1 MKKLLL
7 LSAFLFVSS
16 SWSMAQSAGTPPGG
30 MSEIQAYSIFLENY
44 KNESYETAIKFG
56 RWMWEGMPETI
67 EGYSRFDLKKN
78 LDRLIT
84 SYSGLA
90 DKLQDPSLKEAYI
103 DTALTIYDKLFEKYP
118 DKEDH
123 LEWYI
128 GRGRL
133 LQSHADFVADGMKKA
148 AGNYLEAF
156 KLNPEK
162 FTKDGE
168 GYYMQVMV
176 QELVSEGKKDQSL
189 AIIKQAD
196 PYASAKL
203 QSYFDKVRNQL
214 FDSPEERITFLEG
227 QLKDNPNDE
236 KVLKQLGDLYQ
247 DQEMI
252 DKARKVSQML
262 YKLNPSYE
270 NVMALADFAI
280 SNANYDMAIKY
291 LKEASQKADQAK
303 QKGDIALKI
312 SNAYLNK
319 EELQSA
325 RKYANQAANY
335 RPDWGEPY
343 IKIADIYAQT
353 VSQCTNNRKM
363 TRQDKVVYWLVLDY
377 LDKAKRVD
385 PNVANEVSRKYQA
398 YEPVTPTTEEKFFW
412 QPPLKTGDKFKIDS
426 SLMKCYGW
434 INETTTVR

>member
-1 MKKLLL
+1 
-7 LSAFLFVSS
+7 
-16 SWSMAQSAGTPPGG
+16 
-30 MSEIQAYSIFLENY
+30 
-44 KNESYETAIKFG
+44 
-56 RWMWEGMPETI
+56 
-67 EGYSRFDLKKN
+67 
-78 LDRLIT
+78 
-84 SYSGLA
+84 
-90 DKLQDPSLKEAYI
+90 
-103 DTALTIYDKLFEKYP
+103 
-118 DKEDH
+118 
-123 LEWYI
+123 
-128 GRGRL
+128 
-133 LQSHADFVADGMKKA
+133 
-148 AGNYLEAF
+148 
-156 KLNPEK
+156 
-162 FTKDGE
+162 
-168 GYYMQVMV
+168 
-176 QELVSEGKKDQSL
+176 DQSL